1 VLEIALGVALFTT
14 IVMCLALVILA
25 ARSKLMAAGEITLT
39 VNDERTIKAPP
50 GEKLLSVLNDA
61 GIPLPSACSGV
72 GTCGLCRVAVLE
84 GGDALLP
91 VEAARISRQDAAA
104 GVRLACQV
112 ALRQDLKVR
121 VPDEVFGVRE
131 WCCTVRSNT
140 SVATLI
146 KELVLELPA
155 GEIMDFRAGAFVELH
170 CPPYRASFA
179 DFDIDPRFRDV
190 WDALDLWRY
199 TAGTAKPEKRAYS
212 MANYPQERG
221 VIILD
226 VRIAIPP
233 PGGPAAV
240 PPGIVSSY
248 IFGLKPGDQ
257 ITVAGP
263 YGHFFARDTEAEMVF
278 IGGGVGMAPMRAHI
292 LDQLKHRKSTRKI
305 TFWYGARSRRELFY
319 VEVFDRLQAEH
330 DNFSWAVALSE
341 PRPEDDWQGPTGFI
355 HEVVYESYLKDHPAP
370 EACEYYLCGPPI
382 MLKAVM
388 GMLDSLGVEPE
399 SILFD
404 DFGG

>member
-1 VLEIALGVALFTT
+1 VVEIALGVALFTA

-25 ARSKLMAAGEITLT
+25 ARSKLMAAGEIAVTVNEDRTLT
-39 VNDERTIKAPP
+39 APAGER
-50 GEKLLSVLNDA
+50 LLGVLADA
-61 GIPLPSACSGV
+61 GIPLPSACGGV
-72 GTCGLCRVAVLE
+72 GTCGLCRVTVLE
-84 GGDALLP
+84 GGGAVLP
-91 VEAARISRQDAAA
+91 VEAARITRQDAAA

-112 ALRQDLKVR
+112 ALREDLKVR

-131 WCCTVRSNT
+131 WHCTVRSNR

-146 KELVLELPA
+146 KELVLDLPA
-155 GEIMDFRAGAFVELH
+155 GEAMDFRAGAFVELR

-199 TAGTAKPEKRAYS
+199 EAGSARPEKRAYS
-212 MANYPQERG
+212 MANYPAEEG

-233 PGGPAAV
+233 PGAPEAA

-248 IFGLKPGDQ
+248 IFGLKPGDPV
-257 ITVAGP
+257 TVAGP
-263 YGHFFARDTEAEMVF
+263 YGHFFARNTDNEMVF
-278 IGGGVGMAPMRAHI
+278 IGGGAGMAPMRAHI
-292 LDQLKHRKSTRKI
+292 LDQLERRGSTRKM

-319 VEVFDRLQAEH
+319 VEDFDRLQAEH
-330 DNFSWAVALSE
+330 DNFRWVVALSE
-341 PRPEDDWQGPTGFI
+341 PRPEDDWRGPAGFI

-370 EACEYYLCGPPI
+370 EACEYYLCGPQI
-382 MLKAVM
+382 MIKAVM

-399 SILFD
+399 RILFD

>member
-1 VLEIALGVALFTT
+1 
-14 IVMCLALVILA
+14 
-25 ARSKLMAAGEITLT
+25 
-39 VNDERTIKAPP
+39 
-50 GEKLLSVLNDA
+50 
-61 GIPLPSACSGV
+61 
-72 GTCGLCRVAVLE
+72 
-84 GGDALLP
+84 
-91 VEAARISRQDAAA
+91 
-104 GVRLACQV
+104 
-112 ALRQDLKVR
+112 
-121 VPDEVFGVRE
+121 
-131 WCCTVRSNT
+131 
-140 SVATLI
+140 
-146 KELVLELPA
+146 
-155 GEIMDFRAGAFVELH
+155 MDFRAGAFVELH

-292 LDQLKHRKSTRKI
+292 LDQR
-305 TFWYGARSRRELFY
+305 RRELFY